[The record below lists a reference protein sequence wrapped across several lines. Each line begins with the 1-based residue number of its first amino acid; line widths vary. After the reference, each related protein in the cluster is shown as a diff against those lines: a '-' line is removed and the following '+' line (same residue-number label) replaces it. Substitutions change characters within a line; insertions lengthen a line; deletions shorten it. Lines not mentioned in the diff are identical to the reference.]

1 MKIFNQAY
9 YSKHIV
15 TIIMLF
21 TIFQNIALADTG
33 TPLPSPE
40 FSHKSGLYEYPFVL
54 YLSTNVIAGNIYY
67 TLDGSEPDPDNLNGS
82 TYMYKNTWVENPG
95 DTDGDLITGSYRTY
109 VYTSPITITN
119 QVYEPDSLTKRVS
132 SYHNP
137 SFYIPEYPVFKGT
150 VVRAITAKA
159 GYTETD

>member
-1 MKIFNQAY
+1 MQLRNGNCRSCILIRYFAAF
-9 YSKHIV
+9 IL
-15 TIIMLF
+15 LF
-21 TIFQNIALADTG
+21 TIFQNNALADTG
-33 TPLPSPE
+33 TPLPPPE

-54 YLSTNVIAGNIYY
+54 YLSTNVVAGNIYF

-82 TYMYKNTWVENPG
+82 TYKYKNTWVERPE
-95 DTDGDLITGSYRTY
+95 DADGDLITGSYRTY

-119 QVYEPDSLTKRVS
+119 QMYKTDSLTKRAS

-137 SFYIPEYPVFKGT
+137 PFYIPEYPVFKGT

-159 GYTETD
+159 G